1 MGRSGLGKGVFSS
14 THDARLALSASVSV
28 SEREGGPVWRDES
41 RFAAAESEGES
52 GYGAEGAKPQGDSR
66 SQVTSGSIGSG
77 LLKK

>member
-1 MGRSGLGKGVFSS
+1 MGASV
-14 THDARLALSASVSV
+14 SVSV